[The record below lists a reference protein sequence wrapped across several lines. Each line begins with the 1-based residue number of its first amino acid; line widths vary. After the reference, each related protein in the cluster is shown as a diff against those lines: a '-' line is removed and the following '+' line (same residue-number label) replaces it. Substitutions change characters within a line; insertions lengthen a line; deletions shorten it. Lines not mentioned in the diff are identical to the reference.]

1 MAQSSDRPEGK
12 EHIPN
17 YPSGFIILRVFQF
30 VFSIVILGL
39 ISYTVYT
46 LTFSANCLMLFTSIA
61 SVIITLWMALAHS
74 CAPKLYNY
82 WAVLALDIFLLV
94 FWIISFAL
102 LTDQTVFFWSVT
114 SGYCD
119 YYTCYYG
126 SLSGSVLVYG
136 AILATACG
144 LSALEFMFFF
154 ISLVMHSIALCR
166 HRRTGLHSNPV
177 NAGVLSQSDQG
188 QMPSHTKSQLPPQT
202 PPQMQQQVQPQAQH
216 QAQQQIQHRRIINYQ
231 PFPHFE
237 PPAGQNVNNQVSP
250 QQSPQRQTASV
261 SAQSYS
267 QRQPPHFPAQ
277 HPVPPQFHT
286 RSPPPLTSHPV
297 GGFTNQPRIVQQAP
311 PPPQQAPHQPPTRG
325 QSPPGSY

>member
-12 EHIPN
+12 EHTPN
-17 YPSGFIILRVFQF
+17 HPSGFMILRVFQF

-39 ISYTVYT
+39 ISYTVYV
-46 LTFSANCLMLFTSIA
+46 LTFSANCLMLFTSVA
-61 SVIITLWMALAHS
+61 SVIITLWMVLAHS

-102 LTDQTVFFWSVT
+102 LTAQTVFFWSVT

-126 SLSGSVLVYG
+126 SLSGSALVYG

-144 LSALEFMFFF
+144 LGALEFMFFF

-166 HRRTGLHSNPV
+166 HRRTELHSNPV
-177 NAGVLSQSDQG
+177 NAGVLSQPDQD
-188 QMPSHTKSQLPPQT
+188 QMPPQT
-202 PPQMQQQVQPQAQH
+202 QPQMQQVQPQAQH
-216 QAQQQIQHRRIINYQ
+216 QAQQQMQPRRIVNSR

-237 PPAGQNVNNQVSP
+237 LPAGQNVYNQVSP
-250 QQSPQRQTASV
+250 QQSPQKQTAPV
-261 SAQSYS
+261 SPESNS
-267 QRQPPHFPAQ
+267 QGQPPHFPAQ
-277 HPVPPQFHT
+277 HPAPPQFHT

-297 GGFTNQPRIVQQAP
+297 GGFIHQQRMVQQAP
-311 PPPQQAPHQPPTRG
+311 PLPPQATH
-325 QSPPGSY
+325 